1 MRGDTIGMRL
11 HDHSSIRS
19 LYLHQKDEE
28 CIEKKFGSVQAK
40 SPQPLP
46 VLTRISSEIGAA
58 EQRLG
63 KPGAVQAKSRSRGN
77 SERHGKGIKGG
88 PRKGTAGSREGSPG
102 APWPR
107 CSSSRRAD
115 PVSCGGGGGGEALP
129 GPVGVRSV
137 EKARESRTN
146 RAARASPSLES
157 RRASLP
163 PDALVA
169 SQQPSDLA

>member
-1 MRGDTIGMRL
+1 MRWDTIGMRL

-46 VLTRISSEIGAA
+46 VLIRISSEIGAA

-63 KPGAVQAKSRSRGN
+63 KPGAVQAKSRLRGK
-77 SERHGKGIKGG
+77 SDSARHMGIKGG

-107 CSSSRRAD
+107 CSSSCRAD

-129 GPVGVRSV
+129 GRCQVGGEGSRVAH
-137 EKARESRTN
+137 EHESGGEILSTCFAAPRTP
-146 RAARASPSLES
+146 RWHLSS
-157 RRASLP
+157 RQIS
-163 PDALVA
+163 
-169 SQQPSDLA
+169 